1 VPAVYHRRAAAR
13 PSQRPLGPITEC
25 AQPYWRP
32 VRKYP
37 PICSAIP
44 VLAGCRQCGA
54 GKDDLRGS
62 APGLPGLCRAR
73 VFCGG
78 MPQ

>member
-37 PICSAIP
+37 PIWTAAQSSSDRPVAVQIGAICT
-44 VLAGCRQCGA
+44 AT
-54 GKDDLRGS
+54 
-62 APGLPGLCRAR
+62 
-73 VFCGG
+73 
-78 MPQ
+78 